1 MATSRQNDDLTI
13 REIEYSI
20 LIKDKDKGSNE
31 LHDILRSELTRFE
44 DTRKKDGI
52 TENPIRDFL
61 KTNIE
66 RSIVIRDNTRVYFL
80 EYREQGSFTIV
91 FKLLIITRYLNYGTT
106 RQALDYLIKDT
117 IGDYFE
123 ELLERHVPVS
133 VSVHS
138 ADAELYDIPGIPQ
151 EINYNKP
158 RQQRDILP
166 IILASIA
173 LFFTIL
179 YGFTWLFLRNPAP
192 EIKQSTDDYKD
203 KYYELLIEKQIN
215 AALDKEKLNFL
226 VYKNQISASDTGQ
239 NFKSQ
244 PNKSNK

>member
-1 MATSRQNDDLTI
+1 MANSRQNDDLTI

-20 LIKDKDKGSNE
+20 LIKDKDKGFNE

-44 DTRKKDGI
+44 DTRKKDGK

-66 RSIVIRDNTRVYFL
+66 RSIVIRDSTRVYFL
-80 EYREQGSFTIV
+80 EYREQGSFTII
-91 FKLLIITRYLNYGTT
+91 FKLLIITRYINYGTT

-138 ADAELYDIPGIPQ
+138 ADTELYDIPGNSQDIK
-151 EINYNKP
+151 YAKP
-158 RQQRDILP
+158 RMQHDFLP
-166 IILASIA
+166 VILASMA
-173 LFFTIL
+173 LFFTLLLGI
-179 YGFTWLFLRNPAP
+179 TWLILRNPAP
-192 EIKQSTDDYKD
+192 EITKPSDDYRD
-203 KYYELLIEKQIN
+203 KYFELLIEKQVN
-215 AALDKEKLNFL
+215 AAFDKEKLNFIL
-226 VYKNQISASDTGQ
+226 YKNQVSASDSLQ
-239 NFKSQ
+239 ILKSQ
-244 PNKSNK
+244 PKK

>member
-1 MATSRQNDDLTI
+1 MANNRQNDDLTI

-20 LIKDKDKGSNE
+20 LIKDKDKGFSE

-44 DTRKKDGI
+44 DTRKKDGK

-66 RSIVIRDNTRVYFL
+66 RGIVIRDSTRVYFL
-80 EYREQGSFTIV
+80 EYREQGSFTII
-91 FKLLIITRYLNYGTT
+91 FKLLIITRYINYGTT

-138 ADAELYDIPGIPQ
+138 TDSELYDIPGVRQDIS
-151 EINYNKP
+151 YTKP
-158 RQQRDILP
+158 KIQHDMLPVIL
-166 IILASIA
+166 SSTA
-173 LFFTIL
+173 LFFTL
-179 YGFTWLFLRNPAP
+179 VFGLTWLILRNPAP
-192 EIKQSTDDYKD
+192 EITKPSDDYRE
-203 KYYELLIEKQIN
+203 KYFELLIEKQVN
-215 AALDKEKLNFL
+215 AAFDKEKLNFIL
-226 VYKNQISASDTGQ
+226 YKNQVSASDSAQ
-239 NFKSQ
+239 HLKSL
-244 PNKSNK
+244 PGK